1 MPHRPLSP
9 GRAIARHI
17 RFLFWLLA
25 CGLSLAACNGGGDA
39 QESGAVARDAMHG
52 DLFIA
57 PAGALCA
64 RRERDGNC
72 VQPTSSSTDAL
83 ALHKAM
89 TNPGPD
95 APMINFDSPGYLIE
109 GLRTKDSQG
118 NPSMINPSMIN
129 PSFGLVW
136 RHIQAGRN
144 GFVVDGRRY
153 GNAKDNPS
161 DAMVNYT
168 GEQGGGAVLMFNLE
182 GGQNQAW
189 FFIFGEHDLVSPR
202 GTAGW
207 GTALGLLT
215 DQTDA
220 PTTRK
225 VTYLG
230 RYRSFSG
237 TAERLD
243 ENGSTDSLDIRVT
256 YEAELDLHTGSLSGV
271 RIDYTD
277 PGTQRHTRL
286 KLPDLTFKHSRL
298 EGLSKTQ
305 RFDIEIDGPAHID
318 APGEDKRPEAP
329 RPDTPRIRHD
339 FTIEALEGEIFGK
352 QAARIHLMGAGPK
365 GTFLVALV
373 RKDLF
378 ELMENNPVIHYPLT
392 PAKP

>member
-1 MPHRPLSP
+1 M
-9 GRAIARHI
+9 ARHI

-39 QESGAVARDAMHG
+39 QEPGAVARDAMHG

-72 VQPTSSSTDAL
+72 VQPTSSSTDEL

-89 TNPGPD
+89 TNPDPD
-95 APMINFDSPGYLIE
+95 APMINFDSPGHLID
-109 GLRTKDSQG
+109 GSLTKDSLG
-118 NPSMINPSMIN
+118 NPAMINPSY
-129 PSFGLVW
+129 GLVW

-144 GFVVDGRRY
+144 RFVVDGRRY
-153 GNAKDNPS
+153 GNAKRHPS
-161 DAMVNYT
+161 AAMIDYT
-168 GEQGGGAVLMFNLE
+168 GEHGGGINLTFNLE
-182 GGQNQAW
+182 MGQNQAW
-189 FFIFGEHDLVSPR
+189 FFSFAEHGLVSHR
-202 GTAGW
+202 GTANW
-207 GTALGLLT
+207 STSLGLLT

-225 VTYLG
+225 VTYVG
-230 RYRSFSG
+230 TYHSISG

-243 ENGSTDSLDIRVT
+243 ENGSTDFLYTHVT

-271 RIDYTD
+271 RIDYTN
-277 PGTQRHTRL
+277 PETQRHTRL

-298 EGLSKTQ
+298 EGISRTQ
-305 RFDIEIDGPAHID
+305 RFDIEIDGPAEID
-318 APGEDKRPEAP
+318 SPADERPGAP

-339 FTIEALEGEIFGK
+339 FTIETLEGDIVGK
-352 QAARIHLMGAGPK
+352 QAALINLWGTGPK
-365 GTFLVALV
+365 GIVRVVLV

-378 ELMENNPVIHYPLT
+378 ELMGKNPVIHYPLT

>member
-25 CGLSLAACNGGGDA
+25 CGLTLTACNGGGDA

-72 VQPTSSSTDAL
+72 VQPTSSSTDEL

-89 TNPGPD
+89 TNPDPD
-95 APMINFDSPGYLIE
+95 APMINFDSPGYLID
-109 GLRTKDSQG
+109 GLLTKDSQG
-118 NPSMINPSMIN
+118 NPALTNPSRD
-129 PSFGLVW
+129 LVW

-153 GNAKDNPS
+153 GNAKRHPS
-161 DAMVNYT
+161 AAMIDYT
-168 GEQGGGAVLMFNLE
+168 GEQGGGVALMFNLE
-182 GGQNQAW
+182 MGQNQAW
-189 FFIFGEHDLVSPR
+189 SFSFAEHGLVSHR
-202 GTAGW
+202 GTANW
-207 GTALGLLT
+207 STSLGLLT

-220 PTTRK
+220 PRTRK
-225 VTYLG
+225 VTYVGTYHSL
-230 RYRSFSG
+230 SG

-243 ENGSTDSLDIRVT
+243 ENGSTDFLYTHVT

-271 RIDYTD
+271 RIDYTN
-277 PGTQRHTRL
+277 PETQRHTRL

-298 EGLSKTQ
+298 EGISRTQ
-305 RFDIEIDGPAHID
+305 RFDIEIDGPAEID
-318 APGEDKRPEAP
+318 SPEGERPRAP

-339 FTIEALEGEIFGK
+339 FAIEALEGDIVGK
-352 QAARIHLMGAGPK
+352 QAALINLWGTGPK
-365 GTFLVALV
+365 GIVRVVLV

-378 ELMENNPVIHYPLT
+378 ELMGKNPVIHYPLT
-392 PAKP
+392 PAK

>member
-39 QESGAVARDAMHG
+39 QEPGAVARDAMHG

-72 VQPTSSSTDAL
+72 VQPTSSSTDEL

-89 TNPGPD
+89 TNPDPD
-95 APMINFDSPGYLIE
+95 APMINFDSPGHLID
-109 GLRTKDSQG
+109 GSLTKDSLG
-118 NPSMINPSMIN
+118 NPAMINPSY
-129 PSFGLVW
+129 GLVW

-144 GFVVDGRRY
+144 RFVVDGRRY
-153 GNAKDNPS
+153 GNAKRHPS
-161 DAMVNYT
+161 AAMIDYT
-168 GEQGGGAVLMFNLE
+168 GEQGGGINLTFNLE
-182 GGQNQAW
+182 MGQNQAW
-189 FFIFGEHDLVSPR
+189 FFSFAEHGLVSHR
-202 GTAGW
+202 GTANW
-207 GTALGLLT
+207 STSLGLLT

-225 VTYLG
+225 VTYVG
-230 RYRSFSG
+230 TYHSISG

-243 ENGSTDSLDIRVT
+243 ENGSTDFLYTHVT

-271 RIDYTD
+271 RIDYTN
-277 PGTQRHTRL
+277 PETQRHTRL

-298 EGLSKTQ
+298 EGISRTQ
-305 RFDIEIDGPAHID
+305 RFDIEIDGPAEID
-318 APGEDKRPEAP
+318 SPADERPGAP

-339 FTIEALEGEIFGK
+339 FTIETLEGDIVGK
-352 QAARIHLMGAGPK
+352 QAALINLWGVGSK
-365 GTFLVALV
+365 GIVRVVLV

-378 ELMENNPVIHYPLT
+378 ELMEDDPPVIHYPLT

>member
-1 MPHRPLSP
+1 MACR
-9 GRAIARHI
+9 I

-39 QESGAVARDAMHG
+39 QEPGAVARDAMHG

-72 VQPTSSSTDAL
+72 VQPTSSSTDEL

-89 TNPGPD
+89 TNPDPD
-95 APMINFDSPGYLIE
+95 APMINFDSPGNLID
-109 GLRTKDSQG
+109 GLPTKDSQG
-118 NPSMINPSMIN
+118 NPALTNPSY
-129 PSFGLVW
+129 GLVW

-144 GFVVDGRRY
+144 RFVVDGRRY
-153 GNAKDNPS
+153 GNAKRHPS
-161 DAMVNYT
+161 AAMIDYT
-168 GEQGGGAVLMFNLE
+168 GEQGGGINLTFNLE
-182 GGQNQAW
+182 MGQNQAW
-189 FFIFGEHDLVSPR
+189 FFSFAEHGLVSHR
-202 GTAGW
+202 GTANW
-207 GTALGLLT
+207 STVLGLLT

-230 RYRSFSG
+230 LYRSFSG

-243 ENGSTDSLDIRVT
+243 ENGSTDSLYIRVT

-277 PGTQRHTRL
+277 PETQRHTRL

-305 RFDIEIDGPAHID
+305 RFDIEIDGPAKID
-318 APGEDKRPEAP
+318 GPEDERPRAP

-339 FTIEALEGEIFGK
+339 FTIEGLEGEIFGK
-352 QAARIHLMGAGPK
+352 QAARIHLLGAGPQ
-365 GTFLVALV
+365 GTFRVELV

-378 ELMENNPVIHYPLT
+378 ELMGKNPVIHYPLT
-392 PAKP
+392 

>member
-1 MPHRPLSP
+1 M
-9 GRAIARHI
+9 ARHI

-39 QESGAVARDAMHG
+39 QEPGAVARDAMHG

-72 VQPTSSSTDAL
+72 VQPTSSSTDEL

-89 TNPGPD
+89 TNPDPD
-95 APMINFDSPGYLIE
+95 APMINFDSPGHLID
-109 GLRTKDSQG
+109 GSLTKDSLG
-118 NPSMINPSMIN
+118 NPAMINPSY
-129 PSFGLVW
+129 GLVW

-144 GFVVDGRRY
+144 RFVVDGRRY
-153 GNAKDNPS
+153 GNAKRHPS
-161 DAMVNYT
+161 AAMIDYT
-168 GEQGGGAVLMFNLE
+168 GEQGGGINLTFNLE
-182 GGQNQAW
+182 MGQNQAW
-189 FFIFGEHDLVSPR
+189 FFSFAEHGLVSHR
-202 GTAGW
+202 GTANW
-207 GTALGLLT
+207 STSLGLLT

-225 VTYLG
+225 VTYVG
-230 RYRSFSG
+230 TYHSISG

-243 ENGSTDSLDIRVT
+243 ENGSTDFLYTHVT

-271 RIDYTD
+271 RIDYTN
-277 PGTQRHTRL
+277 PETQRHTRL

-298 EGLSKTQ
+298 EGISRTQ
-305 RFDIEIDGPAHID
+305 RFDIEIDGPAEID
-318 APGEDKRPEAP
+318 SPADERPGAP

-339 FTIEALEGEIFGK
+339 FTIETLEGDIVGK
-352 QAARIHLMGAGPK
+352 QAALINLWGVGSK
-365 GTFLVALV
+365 GIVRVVLV

-378 ELMENNPVIHYPLT
+378 ELMEDDPPVIHYPLT

>member
-1 MPHRPLSP
+1 M
-9 GRAIARHI
+9 ARHI

-39 QESGAVARDAMHG
+39 QEPGAVARDAMHG

-64 RRERDGNC
+64 RREMDGNC
-72 VQPTSSSTDAL
+72 VQPTSSSTDEL

-89 TNPGPD
+89 TNPDPD
-95 APMINFDSPGYLIE
+95 APMINFDSPGYLID
-109 GLRTKDSQG
+109 GLLTKDSQG
-118 NPSMINPSMIN
+118 NPALTNPSRD
-129 PSFGLVW
+129 LVW

-153 GNAKDNPS
+153 GNAKRHPS
-161 DAMVNYT
+161 AAMIDYT
-168 GEQGGGAVLMFNLE
+168 GEQGGGVALMFNLE
-182 GGQNQAW
+182 MGQNQAW
-189 FFIFGEHDLVSPR
+189 SFSFAEHGLVSHR
-202 GTAGW
+202 GTANW
-207 GTALGLLT
+207 STSLGLLT

-220 PTTRK
+220 PRTRK
-225 VTYLG
+225 VTYVGTYHSL
-230 RYRSFSG
+230 SG

-243 ENGSTDSLDIRVT
+243 ENGSTDFLDTHVT

-271 RIDYTD
+271 SIDYTD
-277 PGTQRHTRL
+277 PETQRHTRL
-286 KLPDLTFKHSRL
+286 KLPDLTFKQSRL

-305 RFDIEIDGPAHID
+305 RFDIENDGPARIDGPE
-318 APGEDKRPEAP
+318 GERPRAP

-339 FTIEALEGEIFGK
+339 FTIEALEGDIVGK
-352 QAARIHLMGAGPK
+352 QAALINLWGVGSK
-365 GTFLVALV
+365 GIVRVVLV

-378 ELMENNPVIHYPLT
+378 ELMEDDPPVIHYPLT